1 MPEPSVGFIGLGIM
15 GGAMS
20 GHLLGAGFQ
29 VTGYDTD
36 GARMGEHAARGGSTA
51 ESAAAVADNAAAAA
65 SAGSAG
71 SAGTGVVVTSLPS
84 AQALIDVVDGDGGIG
99 SGKAAGLVV
108 IETSTLP
115 LEVKE
120 QARKSLAAHGNV
132 LLDCPLSGTGAQAAR
147 KDLIAYVSG
156 DDDAKARAAPVLDG
170 MTRGYFDVGPFG
182 NGTKMK
188 IVANHLVAVHN
199 LAAAEALLLAER
211 AGLDLA
217 MVLEAI
223 GDGAGTSR
231 MFEVRGPI
239 MAAGDYAAPGMRTR
253 VFQKDIDIIDA
264 FASALRSP
272 TPLFSLAS
280 VFYRAALAEGR
291 GEDDASCV
299 HAVLKQL
306 AAPDP

>member
-1 MPEPSVGFIGLGIM
+1 MPESSIGFIGLGIM

-20 GHLLGAGFQ
+20 GHLLGAGFR

-36 GARMGEHAARGGSTA
+36 GARLSEHAARGGSVA
-51 ESAAAVADNAAAAA
+51 ESAAAVADEVTAAAGGGA
-65 SAGSAG
+65 
-71 SAGTGVVVTSLPS
+71 AGTGVVVTSLPS
-84 AQALIDVVDGDGGIG
+84 AQALIDAVDGDCGIS
-99 SGKAAGLVV
+99 SGKAAGLVIV
-108 IETSTLP
+108 ETSTLP

-120 QARKSLAAHGNV
+120 QARKSLAEHGNV

-147 KDLIAYVSG
+147 KDLIAYLSG
-156 DDDAKARAAPVLDG
+156 DDEAKTRAAPVLNG
-170 MTRGYFDVGPFG
+170 MTRGYYDVGSFG
-182 NGTKMK
+182 NGTRMK

-272 TPLFSLAS
+272 TPLFSVAS

-306 AAPDP
+306 AATGP

>member
-20 GHLLGAGFQ
+20 GHLLGAGFR

-36 GARMGEHAARGGSTA
+36 AARMSEHAARGGSTA
-51 ESAAAVADNAAAAA
+51 ESAATVANNAAAAA
-65 SAGSAG
+65 SAGVG
-71 SAGTGVVVTSLPS
+71 GTGVVVTSLPS
-84 AQALIDVVDGDGGIG
+84 AQALIDVVDGDDGIG

-120 QARKSLAAHGNV
+120 QARKSLATRGNV

-156 DDDAKARAAPVLDG
+156 DDDAKVRAAPVLGG

-211 AGLDLA
+211 AGLDLT